1 MQRRVVVT
9 IASLGVC
16 AALGIAVACSD
27 AGLAPSHH
35 EAASA
40 ATSRF
45 SRVPGGRP
53 VTPTEFD
60 QRNPMHWVGV
70 LHNRGVDL
78 ARGQLRAHKLHVRD
92 VCKDLP
98 GLLAKDFAR
107 QPGAP
112 KEEVIA
118 QQTRAYLATLPSC
131 RNAALSPALSLSTSG
146 QLARPASEVAAR
158 LPLADEDVADTLM
171 AAIGTAAYA
180 ETDAQSFAP
189 VLDSITSLADGLD
202 TLSRSAV
209 YGTAA
214 VAMSSAEYWDENLVS
229 YTYEVERDYC
239 DTEVPDPNSGPCLEV
254 PYSLVAPMALSAMM
268 QTNWGNAGKVV
279 GADLMVLATGG
290 LAGLFLF
297 AWAWPA
303 ILAAAAASSI
313 VTGIV
318 IIIKWWI
325 ERM

>member
-1 MQRRVVVT
+1 MQRRAVVT
-9 IASLGVC
+9 LASLAVC
-16 AALGIAVACSD
+16 AGLGIAVACSD
-27 AGLAPSHH
+27 DGLAPSQRQ
-35 EAASA
+35 AVSA
-40 ATSRF
+40 ARSRF
-45 SRVPGGRP
+45 SRVPGARP
-53 VTPTEFD
+53 VTPAEFD
-60 QRNPMHWVGV
+60 RRNPMHWVGV

-78 ARGQLRAHKLHVRD
+78 ARARLRAHELHVRD
-92 VCKDLP
+92 ICKELP
-98 GLLAKDFAR
+98 GLLAKDFAT

-118 QQTRAYLATLPSC
+118 QHTRSYLATLPSC
-131 RNAALSPALSLSTSG
+131 HNAALSPTVSLTANG
-146 QLARPASEVAAR
+146 QLARPASAVAVR
-158 LPLADEDVADTLM
+158 LPLADEDVADALM

-180 ETDAQSFAP
+180 ETDAESFAP
-189 VLDSITSLADGLD
+189 VLDSLTSLSDGLD

-229 YTYEVERDYC
+229 FTNEVERDYC

-268 QTNWGNAGKVV
+268 QTNWGNVGKVV
-279 GADLMVLATGG
+279 GADLTLLATGG

-303 ILAAAAASSI
+303 ILAAAASASI

-318 IIIKWWI
+318 IIIKWFI